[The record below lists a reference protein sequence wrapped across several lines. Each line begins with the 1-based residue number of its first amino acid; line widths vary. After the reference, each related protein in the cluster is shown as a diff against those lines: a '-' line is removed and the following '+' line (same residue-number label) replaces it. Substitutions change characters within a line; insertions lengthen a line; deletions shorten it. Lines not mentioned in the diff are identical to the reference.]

1 MRNKVYWHAHTGNCA
16 ARPAIVRLKTLEIGM
31 AAAAFYDLEG
41 TLVRTN
47 LVHTLGFYARNQPG
61 LISSLKKSAAT
72 LISLPIFAITDQ
84 YSRKVFNDLY
94 FKRYKGQSEDRL
106 RFFAQELFEAVL
118 KPAIFPGTY
127 ELIEKSRSL
136 GLRQVVV
143 TGALDVSINHLMAHL
158 GITEYVANRLE
169 FVNGLATGRLLPPVM
184 AAATKAS
191 WIRVYAEREG
201 ISLSDSYAYTDSMS
215 DLPMLSIVGH
225 PAAVNPD
232 MRLRQTALHHDWP
245 ILSLK

>member
-1 MRNKVYWHAHTGNCA
+1 MV
-16 ARPAIVRLKTLEIGM
+16 
-31 AAAAFYDLEG
+31 AAAFYDLEG
-41 TLVRTN
+41 TLLSTN
-47 LVHTLGFYARNQPG
+47 LVHTLAFYGKNQPG
-61 LISSLKKSAAT
+61 LFRSFKKSAAT
-72 LISLPIFAITDQ
+72 LISLPLFAITDQ

-94 FKRYKGQSEDRL
+94 FKRYRGESEDRL
-106 RFFAQELFEAVL
+106 RYFAQELFEDVL

-127 ELIEKSRSL
+127 ELLEKSRSL
-136 GLRQVVV
+136 GLRQIVV
-143 TGALDVSINHLMAHL
+143 TGALDVSVKPLMEHL

-169 FVNGLATGRLLPPVM
+169 FVNGIATGRLLPPVM

-191 WIRVYAEREG
+191 WIRVFAEREG

-215 DLPMLSIVGH
+215 DLPMLSVVGH
-225 PAAVNPD
+225 PAVINPD